1 MLARWG
7 SCPTAFCCTI
17 DSTVGKKA
25 ETKRKRERSIVQE
38 FLDHAKI
45 PYQRHDMRSIRERTG
60 SNCRSITGPD
70 VSVTCE
76 LAGAPKRIGIELAE
90 YQNDVGTAGK
100 GSLGRRVDKC
110 FRTIR
115 ESLRRRQYERAKI
128 RQVVGMVLLD
138 RKALPRMDQC
148 EEVAAELI
156 RFVEA
161 NLSILS
167 PDQEQWFNRSDGHGG
182 DADFVDYP
190 LLTKHFKR
198 LMLEIFGGVGPIGWT
213 YDSASSVGI
222 VRETVV
228 GLINGKAS
236 KLPSYDK
243 SNTDETWLLIC
254 AGLALPTD
262 SAGPRQH
269 GQRYLAATEIRRA
282 AAQSG
287 FDKVI
292 FWERVHGWHEYLT

>member
-1 MLARWG
+1 MA
-7 SCPTAFCCTI
+7 
-17 DSTVGKKA
+17 TVNKKEA
-25 ETKRKRERSIVQE
+25 LEKRRERYIVRA
-38 FLDHAKI
+38 FLDHAGI
-45 PYQRHDMRSIRERTG
+45 PYRDHGIRSVREGKRRD
-60 SNCRSITGPD
+60 SKSITGPD
-70 VSVTCE
+70 IKVTCE
-76 LAGAPKRIGIELAE
+76 FPGGPERIGIELVE
-90 YQNDVGTAGK
+90 YQNDVGTVGR

-128 RQVVGMVLLD
+128 RQVVGMVFLD
-138 RKALPRMDQC
+138 RDALPRMDQC

-156 RFVEA
+156 RFVEE

-167 PDQEQWFNRSDGHGG
+167 RTDRQWFERSDGRGR

-190 LLTKHFKR
+190 LLARHFKR

-213 YDSASSVGI
+213 YDNASSVGI
-222 VRETVV
+222 VRRTVV

-236 KLPSYDK
+236 KLSSYDK

-269 GQRYLAATEIRRA
+269 GKRYLAATEIRCA

-292 FWERVHGWHEYLT
+292 FWERVQGWHEYLT